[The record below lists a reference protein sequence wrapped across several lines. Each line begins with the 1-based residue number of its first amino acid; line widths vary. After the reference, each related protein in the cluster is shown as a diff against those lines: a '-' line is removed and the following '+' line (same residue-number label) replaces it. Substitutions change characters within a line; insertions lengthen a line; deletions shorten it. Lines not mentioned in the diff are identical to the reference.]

1 MRLHVLAGCRELLQP
16 EFLSPEI
23 AADLIGPRVRV
34 ATASWVFPQSGNYY
48 HTFLQDHPEDC
59 RTKVMALALKD
70 EFGTRYE
77 PLLVLPE
84 LLDEVKPDEQR
95 ALLATTIDRRSQL
108 AVLSEILACGH
119 VRQLQLY
126 GLALPAKAD
135 PDGSWAVPAG
145 IVPDAV
151 HNRIERLASAVDIGP
166 DAVETRVIEA
176 AQDLSAFTTLYN
188 NSLCNHLVR
197 RLAPRFHERGWTCDV
212 ETLAGAVSR
221 ILAAWNRKGIF
232 LTLPLRSDH
241 LDAMTALVY
250 EKVV

>member
-1 MRLHVLAGCRELLQP
+1 MAAG
-16 EFLSPEI
+16 
-23 AADLIGPRVRV
+23 LIGPRVRV
-34 ATASWVFPQSGNYY
+34 ATASWVSPQSGNNY
-48 HTFLQDHPEDC
+48 HTFLQDQPGDC
-59 RTKVMALALKD
+59 RTEVMALALKD

-77 PLLVLPE
+77 PLLVLPD
-84 LLDEVKPDEQR
+84 LLDEVKPEEQR
-95 ALLATTIDRRSQL
+95 ALPATSADRRSQL

-119 VRQLQLY
+119 IRQLQLH
-126 GLALPAKAD
+126 GLALPAEAD

-151 HNRIERLASAVDIGP
+151 HNRIERLASAVEFGP

-176 AQDLSAFTTLYN
+176 APDLPVFTTLYN

-197 RLAPRFHERGWTCDV
+197 RLSPRLHEQGWTCDI
-212 ETLAGAVSR
+212 ETLADTVSR
-221 ILAAWNRKGIF
+221 IFAAWNRKGIF

-250 EKVV
+250 EKVL